1 MPVVLNEFSFIPVT
15 FSNYPYLPSVK
26 YFVPCGLFQAV
37 ALSESV
43 FTAYCTKQS
52 NE

>member
-15 FSNYPYLPSVK
+15 FSNCPYLRSVK
-26 YFVPCGLFQAV
+26 YFVQCRLFPAV

-43 FTAYCTKQS
+43 FTAYCIKQS